1 MFSINLLEEKVKK
14 IKLKLTFTKYVKKI
28 IKDADTLGPVLIIC
42 LVTGFLGSLLGGVL
56 SEYLSNFL
64 SISTEQ
70 SLIHAFL
77 MGILTIYSVV
87 RFAYKCD
94 YELEQLKSYT
104 LSQEEMKEYIRILP
118 QKRFKEQALKLIEEE
133 AKENLGKVSFYSFK
147 KIYNTINEQIE
158 IQKLVDDE
166 NSKKE
171 KGNEITECL
180 MKTLEKEVYDEKEL
194 IIEQKQEQ
202 NII

>member
-28 IKDADTLGPVLIIC
+28 IKDADTLGPVLMIC

-94 YELEQLKSYT
+94 YKLEQLKSYI

-118 QKRFKEQALKLIEEE
+118 EKRFKEQALKLIEEE
-133 AKENLGKVSFYSFK
+133 VKENFGKVSFYSFK
-147 KIYNTINEQIE
+147 KIFNTINEE
-158 IQKLVDDE
+158 MKIQKSIDDE

-171 KGNEITECL
+171 KGKEITECL

-194 IIEQKQEQ
+194 IIEKKEKQ